1 MCTETNVSPSK
12 NIIHDLTNRN
22 KSLDYGERAMEH
34 SVNLQKVPLRA
45 VETVAQVG
53 GELSTWDTE
62 RCWEC

>member
-45 VETVAQVG
+45 AGRTCGTG
-53 GELSTWDTE
+53 GRGAVYLGH
-62 RCWEC
+62 